1 MSLGDNL
8 ATNDFI
14 ENSIPYN
21 SFASSSCL
29 FSVYHHKYKF
39 HWQPL
44 TWRCASSSATHGRTA
59 RCHSCQK
66 GRGCAPPSQPNKI
79 WKDVIFRERFHIVK
93 RLQRKLEKTLLER
106 VLHRT
111 LLDPLIVCP
120 PNRVKVNLN
129 SILSFWTS
137 VYNHS
142 HQFWSTRRFSHRW
155 FCKVWIEIDLKYS
168 PQTKRFSSSE
178 SWSTYRESPSLP
190 LWRVSFRE
198 LGVLQSFLTT
208 QLNLN
213 DKKMFH

>member
-1 MSLGDNL
+1 MTSLRTAFHTTALPPLPACSVCIIISTSFTGNL
-8 ATNDFI
+8 WHGGVL
-14 ENSIPYN
+14 SP
-21 SFASSSCL
+21 
-29 FSVYHHKYKF
+29 
-39 HWQPL
+39 QPL
-44 TWRCASSSATHGRTA
+44 MVEQQGAIPVKKVEVVH
-59 RCHSCQK
+59 HHLN
-66 GRGCAPPSQPNKI
+66 PIKI
-79 WKDVIFRERFHIVK
+79 WKDVIFREGFHIVT
-93 RLQRKLEKTLLER
+93 RLQRKLEKALLER

-120 PNRVKVNLN
+120 PKRVKVNLN

-178 SWSTYRESPSLP
+178 GWSTYRESPSLP